1 MKRAL
6 ALWAALLSASALGQ
20 WTPEESAGIDR
31 LLRLWN
37 FDRKELR
44 IVAPVAP
51 EGRRIAA
58 VERALA
64 DPVGS
69 FDAVGEW
76 AQWARQTED
85 LGLRFFRLLPQAP
98 LKAGLAQVSVQVS
111 PADMPAAL
119 PEAAKAPLA
128 RAAALVL
135 EAQRLVAQAL
145 QPLSENDRAAL
156 IRSLPPIAAESGA
169 VPPSPGDARLLQRT
183 EAFDLLDRVV
193 WEVMHQAAARIET
206 ACPALV
212 RDLQEAFRAG
222 GPAQPLQFRVG
233 ALTVI
238 VGTPRADRHNVPAN
252 ALCIDPGGDDLYL
265 GHPGAGIAGAGLAID
280 LGGSDQFD
288 LGETGGGAGLL
299 GVGALWDVG
308 GHDRLF
314 GRILTFGA
322 ALGGFGTL
330 WKDGGHDSYRAAALS
345 LGFGLYG
352 VGLLQDT
359 RGDDRYHVGLFGE
372 GAARTAGA
380 GVLSDL
386 SGNDVYTSGGVE
398 SGAPLVPQ
406 SWQCFAQG
414 AACGYRED
422 SGGEAG
428 GIGILMDATG
438 DDLYSAGT
446 YAQGASYWFS
456 VGLLWDGE
464 GHDAYAAHYYSQA
477 SAMHLCAAYLVD
489 GAGNDAYTVRTG
501 AMHAIGHDYGLAVL
515 LDRAG
520 DDVYSGGD
528 SRPGI

>member
-265 GHPGAGIAGAGLAID
+265 GHCDRPGRFRSVRSGRNGRRRGAAGRWRPVGRWRPRSAVRPDPHLRRGARGLRHPLEGRRAR
-280 LGGSDQFD
+280 LVPSR
-288 LGETGGGAGLL
+288 
-299 GVGALWDVG
+299 GALLRLWPVRG
-308 GHDRLF
+308 RVAAGHAR
-314 GRILTFGA
+314 RR
-322 ALGGFGTL
+322 
-330 WKDGGHDSYRAAALS
+330 S
-345 LGFGLYG
+345 
-352 VGLLQDT
+352 VP
-359 RGDDRYHVGLFGE
+359 RG
-372 GAARTAGA
+372 
-380 GVLSDL
+380 
-386 SGNDVYTSGGVE
+386 
-398 SGAPLVPQ
+398 P
-406 SWQCFAQG
+406 
-414 AACGYRED
+414 
-422 SGGEAG
+422 
-428 GIGILMDATG
+428 
-438 DDLYSAGT
+438 
-446 YAQGASYWFS
+446 
-456 VGLLWDGE
+456 
-464 GHDAYAAHYYSQA
+464 
-477 SAMHLCAAYLVD
+477 
-489 GAGNDAYTVRTG
+489 VR
-501 AMHAIGHDYGLAVL
+501 
-515 LDRAG
+515 
-520 DDVYSGGD
+520 
-528 SRPGI
+528 